1 MERIVILFLGML
13 FALSVPSF
21 TWADTKNIGVIS
33 AQVAKQESPT
43 PTPITT
49 PTPIPSPTPA
59 QPELQTSPVPTTIPV
74 PSPTPISPEI
84 ETDEPPQAPIEV
96 VPEEPDPI
104 EGPDEPEPLEGP
116 GETL

>member
-1 MERIVILFLGML
+1 MERIVTLLLGML

-21 TWADTKNIGVIS
+21 TRADTKNIGVVS
-33 AQVAKQESPT
+33 AQVAMQESPA
-43 PTPITT
+43 PTPVTT
-49 PTPIPSPTPA
+49 PVPILSPAPA
-59 QPELQTSPVPTTIPV
+59 QLELQPSPVPTTIPI
-74 PSPTPISPEI
+74 PNPTPVSPEI
-84 ETDEPPQAPIEV
+84 ETDEPSQAPIEV